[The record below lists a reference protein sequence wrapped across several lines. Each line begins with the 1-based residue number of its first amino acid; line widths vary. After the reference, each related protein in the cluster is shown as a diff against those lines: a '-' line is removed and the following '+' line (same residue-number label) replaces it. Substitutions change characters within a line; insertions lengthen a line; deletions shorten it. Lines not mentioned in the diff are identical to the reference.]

1 MARPFVDNA
10 PVPTLPRGRW
20 LHAAAPVPLPKETV
34 MSRKLLVVLALPLL
48 LASSLAWAQDAA
60 APDEA
65 AAEPRQPMQWG
76 LYLGWVAGGDVSD
89 ADFYSQPPDGQPAT
103 ANLTPAIDDITEIGG
118 IWAIALSK
126 RTWFQ
131 VRASIAESTYFDTP
145 NGRVDTTIYSIDA
158 GLMPFWE
165 WGFYKLGIPLGVG
178 WAQSDA
184 DGALADGDIPGA
196 NYTIPLK
203 SGGGPTYYLGVYNG
217 FKIGEK
223 WELFL
228 DVRMKNYSMLV
239 TVTEASLLTTEVTAG
254 FVQTF

>member
-1 MARPFVDNA
+1 
-10 PVPTLPRGRW
+10 
-20 LHAAAPVPLPKETV
+20 

-76 LYLGWVAGGDVSD
+76 LYLGWVGGGDVSG
-89 ADFYSQPPDGQPAT
+89 AEFYSQPPDGQPAT

-131 VRASIAESTYFDTP
+131 VRAAIGESTYYDTP
-145 NGRVDTTIYSIDA
+145 NGRVDTRIYSIDA

-196 NYTIPLK
+196 NYTLALK
-203 SGGGPTYYLGVYNG
+203 SGGGATYYLGVYNG
-217 FKIGEK
+217 FKLSENWAI
-223 WELFL
+223 FL
-228 DVRMKNYSMLV
+228 DARLKSYSALL
-239 TVTEASLLTTEVTAG
+239 TVTETSLRTPEVTVG